1 MSGRGLGFG
10 LLCGLSTAFL
20 QACASLPA
28 PVPTPEV
35 PAIVISGLEIRNE
48 LSYPVTDVM
57 IRVPAT
63 GAFAGCGN
71 ILPRTQCNNRFEEI
85 DYRANEVV
93 ISWQERGQA
102 HQTGPFRIE
111 LPDDTATQRTFRVQV
126 ILFAPGQAGA
136 RLVPAGEEAVRPR

>member
-1 MSGRGLGFG
+1 
-10 LLCGLSTAFL
+10 
-20 QACASLPA
+20 
-28 PVPTPEV
+28 V

-63 GAFAGCGN
+63 GAF
-71 ILPRTQCNNRFEEI
+71 
-85 DYRANEVV
+85 NEVV

-136 RLVPAGEEAVRPR
+136 RLVPASEEGVRPR